1 MCYILRFL
9 IPVLM
14 LCCWL
19 MPVLAQGQ
27 QPVVPRDLV
36 NNRRPVEG
44 DTITFCTNPQSLAN
58 DFNRAVAQAIA
69 QSLLAKA
76 KFHNVTPNGKVQ
88 PLDYSFPISE
98 SELFIYLSEYCQAF
112 VGFNLSSNVY
122 PEWLTFSRIY
132 AQTNFVL
139 AVTDPNYQSL
149 KDLPVEKAIGTRFV
163 SAADLKLVNYL
174 QSLPVEQQWKKFGF
188 FSNQILVDKLLDGT
202 VGAALIWEPSLAP
215 ALKGKPQADQVR
227 VIPTGDFSPP
237 QIQFGLAL
245 RSKDTA
251 LRTLLDQAI
260 VSLIAD
266 GTIDQLMQKYN
277 IPGTPGSLEVAS
289 TGNGALPWNWIGGGL
304 VAGLI
309 LMLALRSVRRRRGK
323 GKV

>member
-1 MCYILRFL
+1 MVYTLRPL
-9 IPVLM
+9 IPLLI
-14 LCCWL
+14 LCCSL
-19 MPVLAQGQ
+19 MPALAQGL

-44 DTITFCTNPQSLAN
+44 DTITFCVNPQSLAN
-58 DFNRAVAQAIA
+58 NFNRAVAQAIA

-76 KFHNVTPNGKVQ
+76 EFHNVTPNGKVQ
-88 PLDYSFPISE
+88 PLDYSFPISD

-132 AQTNFVL
+132 AETRFVL
-139 AVTDPNYQSL
+139 AVTNPDYQSL
-149 KDLPVEKAIGTRFV
+149 KDIPVDKAIGTRFV

-215 ALKGKPQADQVR
+215 ALKGKAQADQVR
-227 VIPTGDFSPP
+227 VISTDDYSPP
-237 QIQFGLAL
+237 LIQFGLAL

-260 VSLIAD
+260 VSLIED
-266 GTIDQLMQKYN
+266 GTIDRLLEEYQV
-277 IPGTPGSLEVAS
+277 PGEPGSLKAS
-289 TGNGALPWNWIGGGL
+289 TAEGGL
-304 VAGLI
+304 APWWIAVGGAVLLLGVAGVLQ
-309 LMLALRSVRRRRGK
+309 RVRRRPRK
-323 GKV
+323 G

>member
-1 MCYILRFL
+1 MFYTLRPL
-9 IPVLM
+9 IPMLL

-19 MPVLAQGQ
+19 LPALAQGQ

-44 DTITFCTNPQSLAN
+44 DTITFCVNPESLAN

-69 QSLLAKA
+69 QSLLATA
-76 KFHNVTPNGKVQ
+76 EFHNVTPNGKVQ
-88 PLDYSFPISE
+88 PLDYSFPISD

-132 AQTNFVL
+132 AETQFVL
-139 AVTDPNYQSL
+139 AVTDPGYQSL
-149 KDLPVEKAIGTRFV
+149 KDLPADKAIGTRFV

-215 ALKGKPQADQVR
+215 ALKGKALADQVR
-227 VIPTGDFSPP
+227 VISTGDFSPP

-260 VSLIAD
+260 VSLIED
-266 GTIDQLMQKYN
+266 GSIDRLLDEYQ
-277 IPGTPGSLEVAS
+277 IPGNPGPLKAPAAEGGSVPWGMVAA
-289 TGNGALPWNWIGGGL
+289 GAVLLL
-304 VAGLI
+304 VAG
-309 LMLALRSVRRRRGK
+309 ALQRIRRRPRK
-323 GKV
+323 G